1 MTTWTNIAIF
11 TETESQ
17 RKQIL
22 QEMFGETQSE
32 SHNLDKYRN
41 RVVEDQPP
49 TLMYGSLTSVEREQ
63 IAEEFLS
70 ISQLHVHTV
79 VMVTNSDTADWAT
92 AYIYTETDDNRTS
105 KEETISGESGLDG
118 SDVKQELSN
127 RNLNM
132 STSHHYNTL
141 KPEDCLDT

>member
-22 QEMFGETQSE
+22 QELFGETQSE

-92 AYIYTETDDNRTS
+92 AYIYTEPDDNRTS

>member
-22 QEMFGETQSE
+22 QELFGETQSE